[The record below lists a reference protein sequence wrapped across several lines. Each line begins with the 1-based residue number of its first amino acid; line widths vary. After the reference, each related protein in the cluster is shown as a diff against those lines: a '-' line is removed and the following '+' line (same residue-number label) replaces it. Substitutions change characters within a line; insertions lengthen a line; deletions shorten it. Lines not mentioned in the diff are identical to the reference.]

1 VVKGQS
7 DRSSELLLTEGIP
20 MVLRKRVG
28 DGQSELWP
36 VMVKRG
42 KTREGGIR
50 LPVAKTTGEGGG
62 VNADKRQAISRH
74 EARGGW
80 DTTDQ
85 SGWLL
90 VRVGGVDNAMAA
102 NARARHSSPGRCWL
116 GEAGNRPRRQCG

>member
-7 DRSSELLLTEGIP
+7 DRSIELLLTEGIP

-62 VNADKRQAISRH
+62 GSMRTK
-74 EARGGW
+74 GK
-80 DTTDQ
+80 
-85 SGWLL
+85 
-90 VRVGGVDNAMAA
+90 
-102 NARARHSSPGRCWL
+102 P
-116 GEAGNRPRRQCG
+116 